1 MQQFWEVILDAI
13 IDTAKILPLLFI
25 VYYLIELFEY
35 KCAKKLQQNKL
46 LKGKLSPVFASMV
59 GCVPQC
65 GFSVISSDLFSKKA
79 ISIGALISVFI
90 ATSDE
95 AIPLLISN
103 PKLFPY
109 LLLLIAIKFVYA
121 IIIGYASMGL
131 YKLFFKKT
139 VSKEFKETESVH
151 KSKEDKSNV
160 ILESE
165 KTDDSNQEIEH
176 GGCCH
181 HHVETKTFDWVHP
194 LLHCLKICLIVLVV
208 NILFGVI
215 TEIWIGTDNLMIFL
229 NKSKYI
235 QPLFAILVGLIPN
248 CASSLVLTEMFMS
261 GMLGLSSLVAGL
273 CVNAGLG
280 LIVLFKQNKNI
291 KENIFVVS
299 ILIIASVIIGYAL
312 IWV

>member
-1 MQQFWEVILDAI
+1 MQQFWEVILDAL

-139 VSKEFKETESVH
+139 VSKEFKETVHVH

-160 ILESE
+160 ILETE
-165 KTDDSNQEIEH
+165 KADDSIQEIEH

-248 CASSLVLTEMFMS
+248 CASSLILTEMFMS

>member
-1 MQQFWEVILDAI
+1 MKQFWDVILDAL

-35 KCAKKLQQNKL
+35 KCAKKLQQNKM

-79 ISIGALISVFI
+79 ISIGALIAVFI

-103 PKLFPY
+103 PKLLPY

-139 VSKEFKETESVH
+139 KSEELKGQVHVHDSKGDKE
-151 KSKEDKSNV
+151 NL

-165 KTDDSNQEIEH
+165 KTDDSVQEIEH

-215 TEIWIGTDNLMIFL
+215 TEIWIGTDNLMLFL

-291 KENIFVVS
+291 QENIFVIS
-299 ILIIASVIIGYAL
+299 ILIIASIIIGYAL
-312 IWV
+312 IWI